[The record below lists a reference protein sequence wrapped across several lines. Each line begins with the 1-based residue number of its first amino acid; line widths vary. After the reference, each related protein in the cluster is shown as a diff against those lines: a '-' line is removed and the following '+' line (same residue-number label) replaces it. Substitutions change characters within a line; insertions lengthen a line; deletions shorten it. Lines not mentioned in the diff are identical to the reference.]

1 MNEKDLTRMLQWLL
15 LAACFYIA
23 AVFVQQ
29 PQIETGLWKAGH
41 ITSGAYLGYWI
52 DRHLFGRYNSGDDK
66 YIPRVMARAIV
77 VGCAILGMA
86 FGL

>member
-1 MNEKDLTRMLQWLL
+1 MNERSFLRMAQWLVL
-15 LAACFYIA
+15 A
-23 AVFVQQ
+23 AVFYGCALVIQQ
-29 PQIETGLWKAGH
+29 PQIETAFWKLGH

-52 DRHLFGRYNSGDDK
+52 DAHLFGHYSGNRDQ
-66 YIPRVMARAIV
+66 YTPRVMARAII

>member
-1 MNEKDLTRMLQWLL
+1 MTDKDYSRMFQWLL
-15 LAACFYIA
+15 LAACFYA
-23 AVFVQQ
+23 GALYVQQ

-41 ITSGAYLGYWI
+41 ITSGAFLGYWI
-52 DRHLFGRYNSGDDK
+52 DRHLFGRYIQDDK
-66 YIPRVMARAIV
+66 YVPRVLARAIV